1 MSDPGDASAPPE
13 SSAPAAAEPK
23 EDSFSSSHTSNF
35 PALLQRL
42 GISLVVSTYQAGKLI
57 LVRAHC
63 SELNTHF
70 RHFFSPMGVAYQP
83 ETGRLA
89 IGAKNEVWE
98 FRNQPDVAPKLEPAG
113 VCDAAFMPR
122 RTHHTGDIRI
132 HEIAWI
138 GSELWAVNTRFSCLC
153 TFDPEYSFVPRW
165 RPPFVTALA
174 PEDRCHL
181 NGFCIIDE
189 EVRYATCLGA
199 TDAAGGWRE
208 NKWDGGLL
216 LEVPSGEPVLRGLSM
231 PHSPRQYHGKMWILE
246 SGLGAL
252 SVADL
257 QTGKTEIFA
266 TMPGFTRGLDFFG
279 NLAFVGL
286 SQVRESATFS
296 GIPLVEKLTPEERT
310 CGVWVIDIRNGAT
323 VAFLRFEGIVQ
334 EIFAVTVLPGIV
346 HPDLVNEPGPA
357 IDSSFVLPDEA
368 LRDVPLAVR
377 ST

>member
-1 MSDPGDASAPPE
+1 
-13 SSAPAAAEPK
+13 
-23 EDSFSSSHTSNF
+23 
-35 PALLQRL
+35 
-42 GISLVVSTYQAGKLI
+42 
-57 LVRAHC
+57 
-63 SELNTHF
+63 
-70 RHFFSPMGVAYQP
+70 MGVAYQP

-98 FRNQPDVAPKLEPAG
+98 FRNQPDVAPKLEPVG
-113 VCDAAFMPR
+113 LCDAAFMPR

-132 HEIAWI
+132 HEIAWL
-138 GSELWAVNTRFSCLC
+138 GRELWAVNTRFSCLC

-165 RPPFVTALA
+165 RPPFVSALA

-189 EVRYATCLGA
+189 QGRYATCLGA

-208 NKWDGGLL
+208 NKRDGGLL

-231 PHSPRQYHGKMWILE
+231 PHSPRLYHGKMWLLE
-246 SGLGAL
+246 SGHGAL

-257 QTGKTEIFA
+257 QTGKTEIVA

-296 GIPLVEKLTPEERT
+296 GIPLVEKLPPEERT
-310 CGVWVIDIRNGAT
+310 CGVWVIDIRNGST

-346 HPDLVNEPGPA
+346 HPDLVNEPGHA

-368 LRDVPLAVR
+368 LRDVPAEAR
-377 ST
+377 SA